1 MLTGTILKFIKSPWN
16 LWNFSSDSSDEEEM
30 SEEEMKRMLKKH
42 KQMKKIRE
50 KTRQQPVRAD
60 FLGAFKDKITV
71 IFVLST
77 WKSLPKSRT
86 LQWKLRLL
94 QYKFMKVWLMDD
106 DRFSNC

>member
-1 MLTGTILKFIKSPWN
+1 
-16 LWNFSSDSSDEEEM
+16 M

-77 WKSLPKSRT
+77 
-86 LQWKLRLL
+86 
-94 QYKFMKVWLMDD
+94 
-106 DRFSNC
+106 